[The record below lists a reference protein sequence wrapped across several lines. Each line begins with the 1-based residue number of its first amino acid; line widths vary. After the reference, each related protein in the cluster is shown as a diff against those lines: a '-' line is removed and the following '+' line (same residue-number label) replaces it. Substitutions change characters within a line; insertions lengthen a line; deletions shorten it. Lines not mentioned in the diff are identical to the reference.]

1 MGILV
6 QHPGL
11 AALPALVFL
20 LLYRLAPRRL
30 ILAAAVA
37 WLLYGFYEFGMKL
50 ELLCSGECDI
60 RIDLLRIYPALGALS
75 LIAVVTGAW
84 ALRRGLGRV
93 DARD

>member
-1 MGILV
+1 MSILV

-11 AALPALVFL
+11 AALPVLVFL
-20 LLYRLAPRRL
+20 LLYRLAPRRP

-37 WLLYGFYEFGMKL
+37 WLLYGFYEFAMKL
-50 ELLCSGECDI
+50 RFLCSGECDI
-60 RIDLLRIYPALGALS
+60 RIDLLLIYPALGVLS

-84 ALRRGLGRV
+84 ALRRGLGRM